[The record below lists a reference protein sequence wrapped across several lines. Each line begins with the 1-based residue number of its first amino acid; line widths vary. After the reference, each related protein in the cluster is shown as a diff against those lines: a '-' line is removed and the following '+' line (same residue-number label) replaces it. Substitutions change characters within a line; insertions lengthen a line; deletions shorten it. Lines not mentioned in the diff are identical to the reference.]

1 MDNSVYLNQIK
12 PFYDSL
18 KYFDIKNNYLILY
31 ANQTFILP
39 LIHTNL
45 STINKD
51 IFLSHPNEI
60 FHFLQMHELLHKK
73 ELTDKELKYIKDFVN
88 KYLQLKNNN
97 NEGIEINNT
106 TLWCLE
112 LLISTSFE
120 EKFINNPASKEI
132 ISLIDSNNKE
142 LESGLGTGVK
152 LVLSK
157 NGNQNFELEEDFDN
171 IKNFEKAGFTT
182 LFLVIIT
189 VILTCLF
196 IAFFIFGN

>member
-1 MDNSVYLNQIK
+1 MDNSTYLNQIK
-12 PFYDSL
+12 PFYNSL

-31 ANQTFILP
+31 ANQTFMLP

-51 IFLSHPNEI
+51 IFLSQPNEI
-60 FHFLQMHELLHKK
+60 FQFLQMHELLYKQV
-73 ELTDKELKYIKDFVN
+73 LTDKELSYIKDFVK

-97 NEGIEINNT
+97 NEGQEINNT

-132 ISLIDSNNKE
+132 ISKIDTNNKE
-142 LESGLGTGVK
+142 LESGFGTGVK
-152 LVLSK
+152 LVLTK
-157 NGNQNFELEEDFDN
+157 KGNENFEVEEEFDN

-182 LFLVIIT
+182 LFLVVIT
-189 VILTCLF
+189 VIITCLF
-196 IAFFIFGN
+196 IAFFMVGN